1 MPGHEF
7 EKNVQQ
13 RLDELKLRPSEA
25 VWNNVENSIGKD
37 KRARR
42 MILWLPILCL
52 FLGTSGYF
60 IINKNG
66 FISAE
71 TAVNQNQNEKKNTL
85 TSTPESKQENKTD
98 QVQKEEIGADNKEIV
113 TKNPNDNSIAKNQAT
128 NKSS

>member
-25 VWNNVENSIGKD
+25 VWNNVEYSIRKD
-37 KRARR
+37 KRRRR
-42 MILWLPILCL
+42 MILWLPILFL

-66 FISAE
+66 FISADW
-71 TAVNQNQNEKKNTL
+71 L
-85 TSTPESKQENKTD
+85 YLF
-98 QVQKEEIGADNKEIV
+98 
-113 TKNPNDNSIAKNQAT
+113 
-128 NKSS
+128 